1 MANSPFSINAAQGYK
16 EWNDWGHVTPNFEF
30 SEGQRPA
37 GEFQTAKY
45 LNRVRY
51 DDYFREFIVLSQG
64 KVVAFDGTGYV
75 VPAGLR
81 LQAAAYKAA
90 FDGAANPAAGI
101 VAGDA
106 LTTLDRYTV
115 NDVKAGQRNFAGTL
129 VVANEPVVKSF
140 FTLTAQPAVQNNT
153 ISNAIGV
160 SYMNYWPHPGG
171 DGINPAGFN
180 VSNFNL
186 QSRIGFLRYYQIEL
200 PIVTDTATY
209 NNAPFAGIASCI
221 GAPGTVKPGM
231 FVSYDVNSN
240 FVVTGYDYGAYSE
253 EDVIGQTMSIRGPGP
268 FNLLERVRTAQ
279 NGVSTLE
286 AMPGTATAG
295 LPDVITYSGG
305 YGLVRICL
313 GR

>member
-1 MANSPFSINAAQGYK
+1 MANSPFSINAAQGTK
-16 EWNDWGHVTPNFEF
+16 EWSDWGHVTPNFEF

-45 LNRVRY
+45 LNRTRF
-51 DDYFREFIVLSQG
+51 DEYFREYIVLSQG
-64 KVVAFDGTGYV
+64 KVVSFDVDGYV
-75 VPAGLR
+75 VPAGLK
-81 LQAAAYKAA
+81 LQAAAYAVA

-101 VAGDA
+101 IAGDA
-106 LTTLDRYTV
+106 LATLDRYTAA
-115 NDVKAGQRNFAGTL
+115 DVKAGQRNFAGVL

-140 FTLTAQPAVQNNT
+140 FTLTSQPAVQVNT

-200 PIVTDTATY
+200 PLVQDVATY
-209 NNAPFAGIASCI
+209 KNAPFVGIASCI
-221 GAPGTVKPGM
+221 GAAGTVKPGM
-231 FVSYDVNSN
+231 FVTYDLDSN
-240 FVVTGYDYGAYSE
+240 FVVTGYDYGAFGE
-253 EDVIGQTMSIRGPGP
+253 EDIIGQTMSIRGPGP

-279 NGVSTLE
+279 NGASVLE